1 MAVKEG
7 PLAAAPA
14 FFIFVSLCVSILLGV
29 RTAAPVPVIAAV
41 SALLSA
47 SAIFAGTEREVP
59 CWRRIF
65 VLVII
70 FSFVL
75 SFISAARTR
84 EKISFPDS
92 FECSGKIL
100 LAREWGKTRAY
111 LIETPYGRAA
121 AYTREK
127 LREGA
132 AVRLRAASFDF
143 KLAEK
148 RGGFDERLFWRGKGA
163 VKKLVLF
170 EIRETAPPSG
180 LAAWRS
186 GLDALFRARLM
197 PLSAAYMSALTTG
210 RRTAAIEK
218 PHERA
223 GTIHLLA
230 VSGFHVGVLA
240 GLLFF
245 LRRGGA
251 VRTAAVSAL
260 SWLYVAFAGFPPG
273 GVRAALMAQ
282 ICIAAEA
289 LGRPYSAFNSVSAA
303 ACLMLLYNPW
313 SFFDVGWRLSVLA
326 ALFITAGVRLVGKN
340 LAGAAALSVLVWFV
354 SAPAAAEV
362 FSSVP
367 VAGLAANIVA
377 VPYFA
382 AVFPLIFTLN
392 LPPLLNLPFAPVFA
406 GASEFILRFSHSG
419 LELLASLAPARIGF
433 STPLFVLA
441 ASIFCAAAAV
451 RCGAPLRR
459 APFIVLFSLA
469 LLLYFRAVL

>member
-29 RTAAPVPVIAAV
+29 RTSAPASVIAAV
-41 SALLSA
+41 SALFSA
-47 SAIFAGTEREVP
+47 AAIFAGTEREVP
-59 CWRRIF
+59 GWRRMLA
-65 VLVII
+65 LVVIL
-70 FSFVL
+70 SFVL

-84 EKISFPDS
+84 
-92 FECSGKIL
+92 GKIL
-100 LAREWGKTRAY
+100 LARDWGKTRAY

-121 AYTREK
+121 AYSREN

-132 AVRLRAASFDF
+132 GVRLRAASFDF
-143 KLAEK
+143 KRAEE
-148 RGGFDERLFWRGKGA
+148 RGGFDEMLFWRGKGA
-163 VKKLVLF
+163 VKKLELF

-180 LAAWRS
+180 LAAWRAH
-186 GLDALFRARLM
+186 LDELFRARLY

-210 RRTAAIEK
+210 RRSAAIEE

-223 GTIHLLA
+223 GTIHLLS

-245 LRRGGA
+245 LKRGGA
-251 VRTAAVSAL
+251 ARTVTVSAL
-260 SWLYVAFAGFPPG
+260 LWLYVAFAGFPPG
-273 GVRAALMAQ
+273 GVRAAAMAQ

-289 LGRPYSAFNSVSAA
+289 LGRPHSSFNNVSAA
-303 ACLMLLYNPW
+303 VCLMLLYNPW
-313 SFFDVGWRLSVLA
+313 SFFVVGWRLSVLA
-326 ALFITAGVRLVGKN
+326 ALFITAGVRLVGRGF
-340 LAGAAALSVLVWFV
+340 AGAAALSVLVWFV
-354 SAPAAAEV
+354 SAPVVAEV

-367 VAGLAANIVA
+367 VAGLTANLVA

-382 AVFPLIFTLN
+382 VVFPLIFALC
-392 LPPLLNLPFAPVFA
+392 LPPLLGLPFAPLFA
-406 GASEFILRFSHSG
+406 DTSELILRFSQSA
-419 LELLASLAPARIGF
+419 LDALASLTPAQVGY

-441 ASIFCAAAAV
+441 AAIFCSAAAL

-469 LLLYFRAVL
+469 VLLYFRAVL